1 MNRFL
6 LFAGD
11 RYYPEGGWNDYKRG
25 FDSRREA
32 EKAGDAGL
40 KTGDKRG
47 WEWYQVVDQ
56 ENGGVI
62 EGISK
67 IRSRS
72 PDQED
77 IG

>member
-32 EKAGDAGL
+32 EKAARRRPCLD
-40 KTGDKRG
+40 
-47 WEWYQVVDQ
+47 
-56 ENGGVI
+56 
-62 EGISK
+62 GI
-67 IRSRS
+67 
-72 PDQED
+72 
-77 IG
+77 

>member
-1 MNRFL
+1 MQRYV

-11 RYYPEGGWNDYKRG
+11 RYYPAGGWHDYKGR
-25 FDSRREA
+25 FDSQRSA
-32 EKAGDAGL
+32 LKAADAGL
-40 KTGDKRG
+40 KTGDHRG
-47 WEWYQVVDQ
+47 WEWYQVVDL

-62 EGISK
+62 EGVSEV
-67 IRSRS
+67 RGRS